1 LVCLNVAYTQDKHI
15 TYIGDIYS
23 VSLKGTAEKTP
34 DAIYKIDKGIHNIIV
49 YKEKKAIFFK
59 EKNSTNEIANDTNNQ
74 YTNNYFDLQL
84 FDKKH
89 KTSKLVWGIY
99 NPETNSVKID
109 KNCNKKWTKITPNQ
123 KPELTEDKEI
133 WYTYLESI
141 GVSTEFKPPV
151 IDYTDETEELKGYQ
165 CKIAYA
171 KEGERVYK
179 VWYTESMHYNWCFDD
194 YRNLIPGTIIKI
206 EYDGESFLEL
216 LSIEDLDYNKI
227 SVNKNLMEIL
237 LKKW

>member
-1 LVCLNVAYTQDKHI
+1 MVCANAAWTQDKHI

-23 VSLKGTAEKTP
+23 VSLKGAAEKTP
-34 DAIYKIDKGIHNIIV
+34 DAIYKIEKGIHNIIV
-49 YKEKKAIFFK
+49 YKEKKAIFYK
-59 EKNSTNEIANDTNNQ
+59 EKNSSNDIANDTAGKFINS
-74 YTNNYFDLQL
+74 YFDLVL

-89 KTSKLVWGIY
+89 NSSKLVWGTY
-99 NPETNSVKID
+99 NPETNLVKID
-109 KNCNKKWTKITPNQ
+109 KTCKKKWTKINPNE

-141 GVSTEFKPPV
+141 GVSTEFNPPV
-151 IDYTDETEELKGYQ
+151 IDYTDEIEELKGFQ
-165 CKIAYA
+165 CKIAYVR
-171 KEGERVYK
+171 EGERVYK
-179 VWYTESMHYNWCFDD
+179 VWHTEEMNYNWCFED